1 MILHDLLCEV
11 INETVDSVVL
21 FKDTS
26 QVPEF
31 FVYFLSFFWYTNED
45 LKISLYVCVHIKTI
59 PWKCRIVNPNLELF
73 AFEVCKFLE
82 FENKFFTYLTG
93 AYLKK

>member
-1 MILHDLLCEV
+1 MKVMILHDLLCEV

-59 PWKCRIVNPNLELF
+59 P
-73 AFEVCKFLE
+73 
-82 FENKFFTYLTG
+82 
-93 AYLKK
+93 